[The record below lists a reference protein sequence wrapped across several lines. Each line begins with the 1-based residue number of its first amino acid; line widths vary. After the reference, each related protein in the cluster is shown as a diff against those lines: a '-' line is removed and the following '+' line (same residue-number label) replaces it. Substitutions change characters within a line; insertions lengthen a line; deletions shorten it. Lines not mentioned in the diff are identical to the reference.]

1 MLPPSLYTL
10 LNFDMRPLHLFVL
23 VCGLASSSLAQE
35 RPFDPNRFEATEL
48 ATELLR
54 PMELDVAD
62 DGRVFFIELGGKLKV
77 LQPGKSSVE
86 LVGELDVFEEQ
97 ENGLIGMALDPN
109 FSKNN
114 HIFLQYSP
122 PDYPGQHISRFTLV
136 DGKLDLGSEKLLLK
150 FEEQRIECCHHAG
163 SLEFGPDGNLF
174 IGTGD
179 NTHPGGDSQGYA
191 PIDERP
197 GKAPWDA
204 QKSAANTNQLSGK
217 ILRIRPTTDGE
228 YEIPDGNL
236 FPDGVGGRPEIYVMG
251 CRNPWRLNVDQKS
264 GFVYWGEVGPD
275 AWNNNDRGPRG
286 YDEINQARAA
296 GNFGWPYFIADNQA
310 YADVDFESGTVGVRY
325 DPARPVNES
334 PFNTGAKI
342 LPPAEEAFIYYPY
355 GYSEKFP
362 ELGEGGRTACA
373 GPVYHFDPS
382 LDSAT
387 KFPKEF
393 DNTLLIFE
401 WTRHWIKAVHLDAD
415 SNIRRIEPF
424 MGERK
429 FRRPIDLTFGPEGSL
444 YLIEYGETWG
454 INKDAKLVRVDYISG
469 NRRPRA
475 IASVQ
480 NNVGREPLA
489 VQFSSEGTFDK
500 DAEDQLSY
508 EWVSIATGQD
518 GQEVDRTTISTE
530 ANPTVTFQAPGV
542 FHVELTVRD
551 REGASATASVPVLV
565 GNAAPE
571 LRILEPVGGFF
582 DPGQPIRYELFVN
595 DAEDGTNDYDLA
607 DELDLPEIDGDSSG
621 RASVNARKISGKF
634 AMEIDSSEASP
645 PGLTLMK
652 GSDCF
657 NCHDVHQKRVGPPLI
672 EVSRKYR
679 DDAHALARSVDRV
692 IQGSTG
698 AWGKIPMIPHKQH
711 SREEVYAMVQWI
723 YGLRDAGA
731 MQVVRGFVGEVPV
744 DPQYSGGVMLEAS
757 YTDLGVEAIPPTSST
772 VTMRLRSR
780 HAEAEHANHLQGV
793 TPMKSET
800 ARNGTF
806 LGSINHNHFL
816 RFDDIDTGAVG
827 NVTARVA
834 SAGPG
839 GYIEI
844 RCDELEGP
852 LLARIRVASNG
863 AWEQW
868 RDETAKFA
876 TTEGFHDV
884 FVVFVKETDAN
895 ALMNI
900 DSIYFHPVE

>member
-1 MLPPSLYTL
+1 MLLPSLYTH
-10 LNFDMRPLHLFVL
+10 LNSDMRSLQFFVL
-23 VCGLASSSLAQE
+23 LCGLVGSSIAQE

-48 ATELLR
+48 AAELVR

-77 LQPGKSSVE
+77 LQPEQKSIE
-86 LVGELDVFEEQ
+86 LVGELEVFEEQ

-109 FSKNN
+109 FSENH

-122 PDYPGQHISRFTLV
+122 TDYPGQYVSRFTLV
-136 DGKLDLGSEKLLLK
+136 DGKLDLASEKLLLK

-163 SLEFGPDGNLF
+163 SLEFGPNGNLF

-197 GKAPWDA
+197 GKEPWDA
-204 QKSAANTNQLSGK
+204 QKSAANTNHLSGK
-217 ILRIRPTTDGE
+217 ILRIRPTADGG

-251 CRNPWRLNVDQKS
+251 CRNPWRLNVDQKT
-264 GFVYWGEVGPD
+264 GYVYWGEVGPD
-275 AWNNNDRGPRG
+275 AWNNNARGPRG
-286 YDEINQARAA
+286 YDEINQARTA

-310 YADVDFESGTVGVRY
+310 YADVDFASGTIGGRY
-325 DPARPVNES
+325 DAARPVNES
-334 PFNTGAKI
+334 PFNTGAII
-342 LPPAEEAFIYYPY
+342 LPPAREAFIYYPY
-355 GYSEKFP
+355 AYSEKFP

-415 SNIRRIEPF
+415 SNIRRIEAF
-424 MGERK
+424 MGERN

-454 INKDAKLVRVDYISG
+454 INKDAKLVRIDYISG

-475 IASVQ
+475 IASVK
-480 NNVGREPLA
+480 NNVGREPLD
-489 VQFSSEGTFDK
+489 VQFISTGTADK
-500 DAEDQLSY
+500 DAEDRLSY
-508 EWVSIATGQD
+508 EWVRVATGPD
-518 GQEVDRTTISTE
+518 GKEIERATISKA
-530 ANPTVTFQAPGV
+530 ANPTVTFEDPGV
-542 FHVELTVRD
+542 FQVELTVRD
-551 REGASATASVPVLV
+551 NDGASSTASVPVLV
-565 GNAAPE
+565 GNAPPE
-571 LRILEPVGGFF
+571 LRILEPMGGFF

-595 DAEDGTNDYDLA
+595 DVEDGTNDYDLA
-607 DELDLPEIDGDSSG
+607 DKLDLLEIDGDSSG

-634 AMEIDSSEASP
+634 AMTHDSSDSSP

-672 EVSRKYR
+672 EVSKKYR

-692 IQGSTG
+692 LLGSTG
-698 AWGKIPMIPHKQH
+698 VWGKIPMISHKQH
-711 SREEVYAMVQWI
+711 SREEVYTMVEWI

-731 MQVVRGFVGEVPV
+731 MQVVRGFVGEVMV
-744 DPQYSGGVMLEAS
+744 DPQYSGGVMMEAS
-757 YTDLGVEAIPPTSST
+757 YTDLGADSIPPTSST

-780 HAEAEHANHLQGV
+780 HVEAEHANHLHGV
-793 TPMKSET
+793 TQLKSET
-800 ARNGTF
+800 AGNGTF
-806 LGSINHNHFL
+806 LGSINHDHFL
-816 RFDDIDTGAVG
+816 RFDDIDTGAVSK
-827 NVTARVA
+827 VTTRVA

-839 GYIEI
+839 GYIEF
-844 RCDELEGP
+844 RCDGLDGP
-852 LLARIRVASNG
+852 LLSRIHVVPNG
-863 AWEQW
+863 EWEQW
-868 RDETAKFA
+868 RDETADFV
-876 TTEGFHDV
+876 TTEGFHDL
-884 FVVFVKETDAN
+884 FVVFVKVTDTN
-895 ALMNI
+895 ALMNL
-900 DSIYFHPVE
+900 DSIYFHPAE